1 MTVITKRWFATYVDR
16 DFHTGLYG
24 ESKPR
29 LYYNSDKYV
38 VISSG
43 ISYHDGTLTLMDV
56 DNKIHYLK
64 TPPDNKY
71 FEETIYKAWKTF
83 DEISGQYDEDRVDYE
98 PWAYNSLDA
107 LAMELG
113 LFEDE
118 DVQMYHNKCHTSS

>member
-24 ESKPR
+24 ESKSR
-29 LYYNSDKYV
+29 LYYNSDEYV

-43 ISYHDGTLTLMDV
+43 ISYHDGTLTVMDV
-56 DNKIHYLK
+56 DNKIHDLK
-64 TPPDNKY
+64 TQPDNKY
-71 FEETIYKAWKTF
+71 FEETIYKDWKIF
-83 DEISGQYDEDRVDYE
+83 DEISGPYDEDRVDYE

-118 DVQMYHNKCHTSS
+118 DVQMYHNTSS

>member
-71 FEETIYKAWKTF
+71 FEETIYKDWKIF

-118 DVQMYHNKCHTSS
+118 DVQMYHNTSS

>member
-1 MTVITKRWFATYVDR
+1 MTVITTRWFATHVDR
-16 DFHTGLYG
+16 DFNTGLYG
-24 ESKPR
+24 ESKAR
-29 LYYNSDKYV
+29 LYYNSDEYV

-43 ISYHDGTLTLMDV
+43 ISYHDGTLTVKDV
-56 DNKIHYLK
+56 NNKIYDLK
-64 TPPDNKY
+64 TQPNNKY
-71 FEETIYKAWKTF
+71 FEETIYKDWKLF

-118 DVQMYHNKCHTSS
+118 DVQMYYSKTN

>member
-1 MTVITKRWFATYVDR
+1 MTVITKRWFATHVDR
-16 DFHTGLYG
+16 DFNTGLYG
-24 ESKPR
+24 ESKAR
-29 LYYNSDKYV
+29 LYYNSDEYV

-43 ISYHDGTLTLMDV
+43 ISYHDGTLTVKDV
-56 DNKIHYLK
+56 NNKIYDLN
-64 TPPDNKY
+64 TQPDNKY
-71 FEETIYKAWKTF
+71 FEETIYKDWKLF

-118 DVQMYHNKCHTSS
+118 DVQMYYSKTN

>member
-1 MTVITKRWFATYVDR
+1 MTVITKRWFATHVDR
-16 DFHTGLYG
+16 DFNTGLYG
-24 ESKPR
+24 EGKAR
-29 LYYNSDKYV
+29 LYYNSDEYV
-38 VISSG
+38 VLSSG

-64 TPPDNKY
+64 TQPDNKY
-71 FEETIYKAWKTF
+71 FEETIYKDWKLF

-118 DVQMYHNKCHTSS
+118 DVQMYYSKTN

>member
-1 MTVITKRWFATYVDR
+1 MTVITKRWFATHVDR
-16 DFHTGLYG
+16 DFNTGLYG
-24 ESKPR
+24 ESKAR
-29 LYYNSDKYV
+29 LYYNSDEYV

-43 ISYHDGTLTLMDV
+43 ISYHDGTLTVKDV
-56 DNKIHYLK
+56 NNKIYDLK
-64 TPPDNKY
+64 TQPNNKY
-71 FEETIYKAWKTF
+71 FEETIYKDWKLF

-118 DVQMYHNKCHTSS
+118 DVQMYYSKTN

>member
-24 ESKPR
+24 ESKSR
-29 LYYNSDKYV
+29 LYYNSDEYV

-43 ISYHDGTLTLMDV
+43 ISYHDGTLTVMDV

-64 TPPDNKY
+64 TQPDNKY
-71 FEETIYKAWKTF
+71 FEETIYKDWKIF

-118 DVQMYHNKCHTSS
+118 DVQMYYSKTN

>member
-16 DFHTGLYG
+16 DFQTGLYG

-64 TPPDNKY
+64 NPPDNKY
-71 FEETIYKAWKTF
+71 FEETIYKYWKTF

>member
-1 MTVITKRWFATYVDR
+1 MTVITKRWFATHVDR
-16 DFHTGLYG
+16 DFNTGLYG
-24 ESKPR
+24 EGKAR
-29 LYYNSDKYV
+29 LYYNSDEYV
-38 VISSG
+38 VLSSG

-71 FEETIYKAWKTF
+71 FEETIYKDWKLF

-118 DVQMYHNKCHTSS
+118 DVQMYYSKTN

>member
-1 MTVITKRWFATYVDR
+1 MTVITKRWFATQVDR

-29 LYYNSDKYV
+29 LYYNSDEYV
-38 VISSG
+38 VLSSG
-43 ISYHDGTLTLMDV
+43 ISYHDGTLTVIDV
-56 DNKIHYLK
+56 DNKTHYLK
-64 TPPDNKY
+64 TQPDNKY
-71 FEETIYKAWKTF
+71 FEETIYKDWKLF

-98 PWAYNSLDA
+98 PWAYNSLEA

-118 DVQMYHNKCHTSS
+118 DVQMYYSTSS

>member
-16 DFHTGLYG
+16 DFYTGYYG
-24 ESKPR
+24 EGKPR
-29 LYYNSDKYV
+29 LYYNSDEYV

-43 ISYHDGTLTLMDV
+43 ISYHDGTLTFKDV
-56 DNKIHYLK
+56 NNKIYDLN
-64 TPPDNKY
+64 TQPDNKY
-71 FEETIYKAWKTF
+71 FEETIYKDWKLF

-118 DVQMYHNKCHTSS
+118 DVQMYYSKTN

>member
-1 MTVITKRWFATYVDR
+1 MTVITKRWFATHVDR
-16 DFHTGLYG
+16 DFNTGLYG
-24 ESKPR
+24 EGKAR
-29 LYYNSDKYV
+29 LYYNSDEYV

-43 ISYHDGTLTLMDV
+43 ISYHDGTLTVKDV
-56 DNKIHYLK
+56 NNKIYDLN
-64 TPPDNKY
+64 TQPDNKY
-71 FEETIYKAWKTF
+71 FEETIYKDWKLF

-118 DVQMYHNKCHTSS
+118 DVQMYHNTSS

>member
-1 MTVITKRWFATYVDR
+1 MTVITKRWFATHVDR
-16 DFHTGLYG
+16 DFNTGLYG
-24 ESKPR
+24 EGKAR
-29 LYYNSDKYV
+29 LYYNSDEYV
-38 VISSG
+38 VLSSG
-43 ISYHDGTLTLMDV
+43 ISYHDGTLTVMDV

-64 TPPDNKY
+64 TQPDNKY
-71 FEETIYKAWKTF
+71 FEETIYKDWKIF

-118 DVQMYHNKCHTSS
+118 DVQMYYSKTN

>member
-16 DFHTGLYG
+16 DFQTGLYG

-29 LYYNSDKYV
+29 LYYNSDEYV
-38 VISSG
+38 VLSSG
-43 ISYHDGTLTLMDV
+43 ISYHDGTLTVMDV
-56 DNKIHYLK
+56 NNKIYDLN
-64 TPPDNKY
+64 TQPDNKY
-71 FEETIYKAWKTF
+71 FEETIYKHWKTF

-118 DVQMYHNKCHTSS
+118 DVQMYYSKTN